1 MLICVV
7 RPRGSSNNDYYVD
20 YALPQPGKKGI
31 KKALPEQR
39 FRKGLFNLLTWLSAA
54 VRA

>member
-31 KKALPEQR
+31 KK
-39 FRKGLFNLLTWLSAA
+39 SAA
-54 VRA
+54 GAALSQGVI